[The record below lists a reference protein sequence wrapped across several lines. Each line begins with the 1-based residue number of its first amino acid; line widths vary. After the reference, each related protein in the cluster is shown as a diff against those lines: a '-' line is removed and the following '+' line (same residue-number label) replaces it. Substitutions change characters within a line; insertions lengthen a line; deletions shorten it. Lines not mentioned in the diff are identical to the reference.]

1 MMRRIKGN
9 QTTVT
14 VGATT
19 PDRHGL
25 ALASSMAMAT
35 LTVSPMAGG
44 REHFY
49 GLSGHGENAW
59 YGETGAYQAFL
70 GAAIRPISNP
80 QGNRLDDQVG
90 SLPNTGT
97 ASASLAAMVATP
109 AWGLGATS

>member
-35 LTVSPMAGG
+35 LPSSPMAGF
-44 REHFY
+44 REHFT
-49 GLSGHGENAW
+49 GLVGNGENAW

-70 GAAIRPISNP
+70 GAAVRPVSNP
-80 QGNRLDDQVG
+80 QGSRLDDQAG

-97 ASASLAAMVATP
+97 GVAALSAMVQTP
-109 AWGLGATS
+109 SWGLGG